1 LATRLVVVVA
11 ALLGPLGAASTA
23 HADPADDAFLGML
36 RSDGITHDSPQA
48 AIEAGRKVCE
58 YLGQGK
64 TLEQVVYEVVFSS
77 HLPAYDSGYL
87 SARALVPIARST
99 RRRPAPH
106 KIQTATS
113 TENASDRKTF
123 RQCHRCSRRRRW
135 VGSTCCR

>member
-1 LATRLVVVVA
+1 VVA

-77 HLPAYDSGYL
+77 HLPAYDSGYFVGA
-87 SARALVPIARST
+87 SARAYCPQY
-99 RRRPAPH
+99 APE
-106 KIQTATS
+106 TS
-113 TENASDRKTF
+113 TT
-123 RQCHRCSRRRRW
+123 
-135 VGSTCCR
+135 